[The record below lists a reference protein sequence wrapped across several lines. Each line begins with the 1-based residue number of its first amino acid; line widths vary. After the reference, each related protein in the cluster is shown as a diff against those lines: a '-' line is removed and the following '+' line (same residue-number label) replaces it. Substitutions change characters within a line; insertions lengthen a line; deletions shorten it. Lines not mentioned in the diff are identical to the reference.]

1 MTPIQQEAA
10 IFARALGDRRLTNDG
25 IVSLLTKALSPFKK
39 NSDKLE
45 LLAEIQNQISIK
57 YKEHTPHCTDPANC
71 VVNKIYDTALF
82 FASR

>member
-10 IFARALGDRRLTNDG
+10 NFARALGDRRLTNDG
-25 IVSLLTKALSPFKK
+25 IVSLLTKALSPFRK

-57 YKEHTPHCTDPANC
+57 YREHTPHSNRGP
-71 VVNKIYDTALF
+71 
-82 FASR
+82 ASRRHRSR